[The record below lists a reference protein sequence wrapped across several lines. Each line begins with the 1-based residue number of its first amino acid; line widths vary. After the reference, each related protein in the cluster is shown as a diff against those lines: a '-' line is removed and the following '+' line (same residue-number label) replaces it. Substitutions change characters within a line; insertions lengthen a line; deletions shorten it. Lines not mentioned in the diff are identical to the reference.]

1 MRGQGKVLPD
11 HQRPEPGAD
20 ESRQPPYTVEER
32 QLGLSAERLRQA
44 CLGIVRHI
52 DRAIGEP
59 RYEQQSSKLVDAR
72 SQGNQQQQNGVRENR
87 RYSNVSAAELRD
99 HPAGYRQREHHPGR
113 HGEKRTAEHPVGKL
127 ESVFYRG
134 HPGAEAPETQSEHEE
149 HAGDG
154 NTFPYAA
161 GGHSIDPGAC
171 LMDRKRG
178 IRDVFRVLD

>member
-1 MRGQGKVLPD
+1 MDKAKSCPIINAPNPAPTNPANPHIPWKNGNSVFPM
-11 HQRPEPGAD
+11 
-20 ESRQPPYTVEER
+20 
-32 QLGLSAERLRQA
+32 SASDRLA
-44 CLGIVRHI
+44 WVF
-52 DRAIGEP
+52 AIGEP

-171 LMDRKRG
+171 LMDKKRG